1 MPFGWAARPLFR
13 HANGQLDMDANFSSL
28 YRQEPNKLSDDE
40 LLKMLQDFKK
50 YGFLF
55 SSLHAN

>member
-1 MPFGWAARPLFR
+1 MPFAWAARPLFR
-13 HANGQLDMDANFSSL
+13 HTSGQLDVSSSFSSL

-50 YGFLF
+50 
-55 SSLHAN
+55 